1 MAGRKVFIAAAAAAL
16 ILLSLSPAVAAAD
29 KPWYA
34 PRLENL
40 GFYVFDP
47 PMTFQDFKVASLAG
61 PEKTRSSLKG
71 KIILLNFWATWCPPC
86 KDEIPTIESLSR
98 SMKGKN
104 FDIMAVSVGED
115 PATVKSF
122 VAEQKMS
129 FPIYLDPKNSLAR
142 TYASQGI
149 PTTYLL
155 DKEGRFI
162 AGMVGGYDYSN
173 PEFVALLDELAKK

>member
-1 MAGRKVFIAAAAAAL
+1 MAGRKLFVAAAAAAL
-16 ILLSLSPAVAAAD
+16 VLLSLSPAAAAD
-29 KPWYA
+29 KAWYA
-34 PRLENL
+34 PRLEKL

-47 PMTFQDFKVASLAG
+47 PMAYQDFKVASLAG

-71 KIILLNFWATWCPPC
+71 KIVLLNFWATWCPPC
-86 KDEIPTIESLSR
+86 KEEIPTIESLSR

-104 FDIMAVSVGED
+104 FDIMAVSLGED

-129 FPIYLDPKNSLAR
+129 FPVYLDPRNSLAR

-162 AGMVGGYDYSN
+162 AGIVGGYNYADAELTS
-173 PEFVALLDELAKK
+173 LLDEMAKR

>member
-1 MAGRKVFIAAAAAAL
+1 MTGRKVFIVAAAAAL
-16 ILLSLSPAVAAAD
+16 VLLSLSPAAAAD

-34 PRLENL
+34 PRLEKL

-47 PMTFQDFKVASLAG
+47 PMAFQDFKVASLAG

-71 KIILLNFWATWCPPC
+71 KIVLLNFWATWCPPC
-86 KDEIPTIESLSR
+86 KEEIPTIESLSR

-115 PATVKSF
+115 LATVKSF
-122 VAEQKMS
+122 VAAQKMS
-129 FPIYLDPKNSLAR
+129 FPIYLDPRNSLTR

-162 AGMVGGYDYSN
+162 AGIVGGYNYADS
-173 PEFVALLDELAKK
+173 EFISLLDEMTQR